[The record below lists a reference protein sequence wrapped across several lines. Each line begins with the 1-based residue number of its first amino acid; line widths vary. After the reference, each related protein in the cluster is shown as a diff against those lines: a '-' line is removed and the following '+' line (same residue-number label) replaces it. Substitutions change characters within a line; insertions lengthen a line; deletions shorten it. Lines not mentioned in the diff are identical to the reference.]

1 MGNNKIE
8 LKNGTMRF
16 LSCSIPFPN
25 DNGLHIVSC
34 GCGQGKTTMIM
45 EIVGQKWKD
54 GILVVV
60 PTIEAADEIGKK
72 IEEWNNGTASFGRC
86 RFSVLH
92 SGVNRIKE
100 MEGYKSSPLSLADY
114 DVLVITSARIIIDPY
129 ELFLSFNKGNSGKR
143 RLVLIDEMINFY
155 PQPFTIPGEIKSIVT
170 FVDKDRTH
178 HGKEGM
184 EVKDESGN
192 LWFRHCYQN
201 TDAMWAAYLGSG
213 YRLFKAK
220 NELTR
225 YKTGYIFE
233 HIRNHG
239 IDATIQGR
247 VKDFA
252 DQTCVILFDGTGDCI
267 FRDSDQR
274 LLPVQ
279 GKKYGSDIEFHR
291 FEMPLKRKNKEDWD
305 KKDFM
310 TIGKGMLEMLKNI
323 CRGGKTLIV
332 TWKSVDVFR
341 GMKNDGMADQYE
353 KGETETKIQY
363 NFPKLLSDCLAE
375 IGAVPGSFSVIYR
388 GSGQD
393 RGSNEYR
400 DYENLV
406 FLGEWHIPD
415 TIVGEINGMFGCKCG
430 FKDYMKSLLI
440 QTICRIRIRQH
451 KGLPIKVWFSSD
463 LDYNLMEE
471 VQRYFIDNSDP
482 TCKIWGIQGAC
493 RKYGKPEKK
502 QLMDMVSLYRHDP
515 KIRESIEN
523 ETSYS
528 FDISLDELYK
538 LIPKS
543 RKAKDRY
550 KELVKMLDNRNITM
564 NIR

>member
-1 MGNNKIE
+1 MNTIE
-8 LKNGTMRF
+8 LKNGMMYF
-16 LSCSIPFPN
+16 LSCNISFPGS
-25 DNGLHIVSC
+25 NGLHIVSS
-34 GCGQGKTTMIM
+34 GCGQGKTTMIL
-45 EIVGQKWKD
+45 EIIKTKWRD

-60 PTIEAADEIGKK
+60 PTMEAANEIGKK
-72 IEEWNNGTASFGRC
+72 IEEWINGVLSFSRP
-86 RFSVLH
+86 RLMVLH
-92 SGVNRIKE
+92 SGGNRIKE
-100 MEGYKSSPLSLADY
+100 MEEYKSDPLSLADY

-129 ELFLSFNKGNSGKR
+129 GLFLSFNKGNTGKR

-155 PQPFTIPGEIKSIVT
+155 PQPFTIPEEMKDIVT
-170 FVDKDRTH
+170 FVDKDKTH
-178 HGKEGM
+178 HGRAGM

-192 LWFRHCYQN
+192 LWYRHCYQD
-201 TDAMWAAYLGSG
+201 TDAMWAAYLGSS

-225 YKTGYIFE
+225 YKTRYIFG

-252 DQTCVILFDGTGDCI
+252 DQTCVILFDGTADCL
-267 FRDSDQR
+267 FRDSDPR
-274 LLPVQ
+274 LLSVQ
-279 GKKYGSDIEFHR
+279 GKRYCSDIEFKQ
-291 FEMPLKRKNKEDWD
+291 FDMPLKRKNKEDWD
-305 KKDFM
+305 KKAFM
-310 TIGKGMLEMLKNI
+310 TIGKGMLEMLKKI
-323 CRGGKTLIV
+323 CQGGKTLIV
-332 TWKSVDVFR
+332 TWKSVDVFK
-341 GMKNDGMADQYE
+341 GMKNDGMADRYE
-353 KGETETKIQY
+353 KEETERKIQY
-363 NFPKLLSDCLAE
+363 NFPKLLSDCLSE
-375 IGAVPGSFSVIYR
+375 IGVDPAHFSVIYR

-415 TIVGEINGMFGCKCG
+415 TIVGEINGMFGCKCC

-440 QTICRIRIRQH
+440 QTICRTRIRQH
-451 KGLPIKVWFSSD
+451 RGLPVKVWFSSD

-471 VQRYFIDNSDP
+471 VQKYFIDNSDP
-482 TCKIWGIQGAC
+482 TCKIGGIQGAC

-515 KIRESIEN
+515 RIRDGIEN
-523 ETSYS
+523 EKAYS

-538 LIPKS
+538 LIPRP

-550 KELVKMLDNRNITM
+550 NGLVKMLNNRNITM

>member
-1 MGNNKIE
+1 MNNNKIE
-8 LKNGTMRF
+8 LRNGVMQF

-25 DNGLHIVSC
+25 SNGLHIVSS
-34 GCGQGKTTMIM
+34 GCGQGKTTMIL
-45 EIVGQKWKD
+45 EIIKQKWKD

-72 IEEWNNGTASFGRC
+72 IEEWRNGVRAFDL
-86 RFSVLH
+86 FSYQVLH
-92 SGVNRIKE
+92 SGENRIAE
-100 MEGYKSSPLSLADY
+100 MNEYKSDPRSLGSH
-114 DVLVITSARIIIDPY
+114 DVLVVTSARIIIDPY
-129 ELFLSFNKGNSGKR
+129 ELFLVYDKGNNGKR
-143 RLVLIDEMINFY
+143 GLVLIDEMINFY
-155 PQPFTIPGEIKSIVT
+155 PQPFMIPQEIRNIVT
-170 FVDKDRTH
+170 YVDKSKTH
-178 HGKEGM
+178 NGKEGM

-192 LWFRHCYQN
+192 LWYLHHYQD
-201 TDAMWAAYLGSG
+201 TEAMWAAYKVSR

-233 HIRNHG
+233 HIRDHG
-239 IDATIQGR
+239 LSDIQGK

-267 FRDSDQR
+267 FKDSDSR

-279 GKKYGSDIEFHR
+279 GKRYSSDIEFIQ
-291 FEMPLKRKNKEDWD
+291 FDMPFRRKNNENWD
-305 KKDFM
+305 KEVFKSV
-310 TIGKGMLEMLKNI
+310 GNSVLKLLKGI
-323 CRGGKTLIV
+323 CSGGKTLIV
-332 TWKSVDVFR
+332 TWKSVDVFK
-341 GMKNDGMADQYE
+341 GMKNDGMADRYE
-353 KGETETKIQY
+353 KEETERKIQY
-363 NFPKLLSDCLAE
+363 NFPKLLSDCLSE
-375 IGAVPGSFSVIYR
+375 IGVDPAQFSVIYR

-415 TIVGEINGMFGCKCG
+415 TIVGEINGMFGCKCC

-440 QTICRIRIRQH
+440 QTICRTRIRQH
-451 KGLPIKVWFSSD
+451 KGLPVKVWFSSD
-463 LDYNLMEE
+463 IDYNLMEE
-471 VQRYFIDNSDP
+471 VQKYFIDNSDP
-482 TCKIWGIQGAC
+482 TCKIGGIQGAC

-515 KIRESIEN
+515 RIRDGIEN
-523 ETSYS
+523 EKAYS

-538 LIPKS
+538 LIPRP

-550 KELVKMLDNRNITM
+550 NGLVKMLNNRNITM

>member
-8 LKNGTMRF
+8 LKNGTMQF

-25 DNGLHIVSC
+25 SNGLHIVSS
-34 GCGQGKTTMIM
+34 GCGQGKTTMIL
-45 EIVGQKWKD
+45 EIVRQKWRD

-60 PTIEAADEIGKK
+60 PTIEAADGFGKK
-72 IEEWNNGTASFGRC
+72 IEAWIDGLTSFSC
-86 RFSVLH
+86 PRFTVLH
-92 SGVNRIKE
+92 SGINRIKE
-100 MEGYKSSPLSLADY
+100 MEGYKSSPSSLTDY

-129 ELFLSFNKGNSGKR
+129 NLFLSFKGNSGKR
-143 RLVLIDEMINFY
+143 GLVLIDEMINFY
-155 PQPFTIPGEIKSIVT
+155 PQPFTIPEKIRDIVT
-170 FVDKDRTH
+170 FVDKARTH
-178 HGKEGM
+178 HGKEGL

-192 LWFRHCYQN
+192 SWYRHCYQN
-201 TDAMWAAYLGSG
+201 TDTMWAAYLGSG

-239 IDATIQGR
+239 IDAAVQGR

-252 DQTCVILFDGTGDCI
+252 DQTRVILFDGTGDCI
-267 FRDSDQR
+267 FKDSDPR

-291 FEMPLKRKNKEDWD
+291 FDMPLKRKNKEDWD
-305 KKDFM
+305 KKAFM
-310 TIGKGMLEMLKNI
+310 TIGKGMLEMLKEI
-323 CRGGKTLIV
+323 CQRGKTLIV

-341 GMKNDGMADQYE
+341 EMKNDGMVDRYE

-363 NFPKLLSDCLAE
+363 NFPKLLS
-375 IGAVPGSFSVIYR
+375 

-415 TIVGEINGMFGCKCG
+415 TIVGEINGMFDCKCG

-471 VQRYFIDNSDP
+471 VQEYFIDNSEN
-482 TCKIWGIQGAC
+482 TCRIGGIQGAC

-515 KIRESIEN
+515 RIRDSIEN
-523 ETSYS
+523 EVPYS
-528 FDISLDELYK
+528 FDIGLDELYK

-550 KELVKMLDNRNITM
+550 NGLVKMLDNRNITM

>member
-1 MGNNKIE
+1 
-8 LKNGTMRF
+8 
-16 LSCSIPFPN
+16 
-25 DNGLHIVSC
+25 
-34 GCGQGKTTMIM
+34 
-45 EIVGQKWKD
+45 
-54 GILVVV
+54 
-60 PTIEAADEIGKK
+60 
-72 IEEWNNGTASFGRC
+72 
-86 RFSVLH
+86 
-92 SGVNRIKE
+92 
-100 MEGYKSSPLSLADY
+100 
-114 DVLVITSARIIIDPY
+114 
-129 ELFLSFNKGNSGKR
+129 
-143 RLVLIDEMINFY
+143 
-155 PQPFTIPGEIKSIVT
+155 
-170 FVDKDRTH
+170 
-178 HGKEGM
+178 
-184 EVKDESGN
+184 
-192 LWFRHCYQN
+192 
-201 TDAMWAAYLGSG
+201 
-213 YRLFKAK
+213 
-220 NELTR
+220 
-225 YKTGYIFE
+225 
-233 HIRNHG
+233 
-239 IDATIQGR
+239 
-247 VKDFA
+247 
-252 DQTCVILFDGTGDCI
+252 
-267 FRDSDQR
+267 
-274 LLPVQ
+274 
-279 GKKYGSDIEFHR
+279 
-291 FEMPLKRKNKEDWD
+291 
-305 KKDFM
+305 
-310 TIGKGMLEMLKNI
+310 
-323 CRGGKTLIV
+323 
-332 TWKSVDVFR
+332 
-341 GMKNDGMADQYE
+341 MADQYE

>member
-8 LKNGTMRF
+8 LKNGTMQF

-25 DNGLHIVSC
+25 NNGLHIVSC

-45 EIVGQKWKD
+45 EVVRQEWRD

-60 PTIEAADEIGKK
+60 PTIEAADEFGKK
-72 IEEWNNGTASFGRC
+72 IEEWNNGTVSFGRC

-92 SGVNRIKE
+92 SGLNRIKE
-100 MEGYKSSPLSLADY
+100 MEEYKSNPLSLVDY
-114 DVLVITSARIIIDPY
+114 DILVITSARIIIDPY
-129 ELFLSFNKGNSGKR
+129 ELFLSFDKGNSGKR
-143 RLVLIDEMINFY
+143 GLVLIDEMINFY
-155 PQPFTIPGEIKSIVT
+155 PQPFTIPEKIRDIVT
-170 FVDKDRTH
+170 FVDKSRTH
-178 HGKEGM
+178 HGKEGI

-192 LWFRHCYQN
+192 LWYRHYYQD
-201 TDAMWAAYLGSG
+201 TDAMWAAYLGSS
-213 YRLFKAK
+213 YRLFKVK

-239 IDATIQGR
+239 IDTAIQGR

-267 FRDSDQR
+267 FRDSDPR

-279 GKKYGSDIEFHR
+279 GKKYRSDIEFHR
-291 FEMPLKRKNKEDWD
+291 FDMPLKRKNKEDWD
-305 KKDFM
+305 KKAFM

-323 CRGGKTLIV
+323 CQGGKTLIV

-353 KGETETKIQY
+353 KGEIETRIQY
-363 NFPKLLSDCLAE
+363 NFPKLLSDCLTE
-375 IGAVPGSFSVIYR
+375 IGAAPDSFSVIYR

-440 QTICRIRIRQH
+440 QTICRTRIRQH

-471 VQRYFIDNSDP
+471 VQEYFIDNSED
-482 TCKIWGIQGAC
+482 TCRIGGIQGAC

-502 QLMDMVSLYRHDP
+502 QLMDMVSLYRHDSQ
-515 KIRESIEN
+515 IRDSIEN

-550 KELVKMLDNRNITM
+550 NGLVKMLDNRNITM
-564 NIR
+564 NIK

>member
-1 MGNNKIE
+1 MQ
-8 LKNGTMRF
+8 F

-25 DNGLHIVSC
+25 NNGLHIVSS
-34 GCGQGKTTMIM
+34 GCGQGKTTMIG
-45 EIVGQKWKD
+45 EIIKTKWKD

-60 PTIEAADEIGKK
+60 PTMEAADEIGKK
-72 IEEWNNGTASFGRC
+72 IEEWINGVLSFLRP
-86 RFSVLH
+86 RFMVLH
-92 SGVNRIKE
+92 SDVNRIKE
-100 MEGYKSSPLSLADY
+100 METYKSSPLSLADY
-114 DVLVITSARIIIDPY
+114 DILVITSARIIIDPY

-155 PQPFTIPGEIKSIVT
+155 PQPFTIPEEIRDIVT
-170 FVDKDRTH
+170 FVDKARTH
-178 HGKEGM
+178 HGRAGM
-184 EVKDESGN
+184 EVRDESGN
-192 LWFRHCYQN
+192 LWYRHCYQD
-201 TDAMWAAYLGSG
+201 TDAMWAAYLESG

-225 YKTGYIFE
+225 YKTGYIFR
-233 HIRNHG
+233 HIKEQGLSN
-239 IDATIQGR
+239 IQGQ

-252 DQTCVILFDGTGDCI
+252 DQTCVILFDGTADCL
-267 FRDSDQR
+267 FKNSDSR

-279 GKKYGSDIEFHR
+279 GKRYCSDIEFHM
-291 FEMPLKRKNKEDWD
+291 FDMPLKRKNKEDWD
-305 KKDFM
+305 KKVFM
-310 TIGKGMLEMLKNI
+310 TVGKGLLGMLKKI
-323 CRGGKTLIV
+323 CQGGKTLIV
-332 TWKSVDVFR
+332 TWKSVDVFK
-341 GMKNDGMADQYE
+341 GMKNDGMADRYE
-353 KGETETKIQY
+353 KEETERKIQY
-363 NFPKLLSDCLAE
+363 NFPKLLSDCLSE
-375 IGAVPGSFSVIYR
+375 IGVDPAQFSVIYR

-400 DYENLV
+400 DCENLV

-415 TIVGEINGMFGCKCG
+415 TIVGEINGMFGCKCC

-451 KGLPIKVWFSSD
+451 KGLPVKVWFSSD

-471 VQRYFIDNSDP
+471 VQRYFIDNSEN
-482 TCKIWGIQGAC
+482 TCRIGGIQGAC

-502 QLMDMVSLYRHDP
+502 QLMDLVSLYRHDP

-550 KELVKMLDNRNITM
+550 NGLVKMLDNRNITM